1 MHTHETDD
9 NRAVGAAEDLN
20 DHVVR
25 EFRDRGGRVT
35 GMFEGSDLLL
45 LTTTGARTGREHTTP
60 LGFVRLHGRLLVVAS
75 AGGADR
81 HPDWYRNLL
90 AHPLSRLEVRS
101 ASAAP
106 DTEAEA
112 LEEHEVVA
120 VPLEGLERDEAFAEI
135 VRREPGYGHYQDGT
149 DRVLPVVALDP
160 VAEWGTEQEPT
171 RNLADALV
179 QVHRWLRA
187 QLARVREDTEAHLR
201 ARERARAAGEPPPTP
216 GLSLQIRQHCLA
228 FCASLHTHHDRE
240 EQMFPALARSHP
252 HLADT
257 LHRLGEEHRTVDRLR
272 GELEALLADV
282 ATADPECFRADL
294 ARMTEELCGHLDHE
308 ERELFP
314 VLAEIPLPLSH
325 QG

>member
-1 MHTHETDD
+1 MHTPEPID
-9 NRAVGAAEDLN
+9 NRAVTSAKDLN

-25 EFRDRGGRVT
+25 EFRERGGLVT

-81 HPDWYRNLL
+81 HPDWYHNLL
-90 AHPLSRLEVRS
+90 AHPLSRIEVRS
-101 ASAAP
+101 AVADP
-106 DTEAEA
+106 ETTVEA

-120 VPLEGLERDEAFAEI
+120 VPLEGLERDRLFAEI
-135 VRREPGYGHYQDGT
+135 VSREPGHGRYQDGT

-160 VAEWGTEQEPT
+160 VTGGEAAQGPV

-179 QVHRWLRA
+179 RVHLWLRA
-187 QLARVREDTEAHLR
+187 QLDRVQEDTEAHLA
-201 ARERARAAGEPPPTP
+201 ARERARAAGEPAPAP

-228 FCASLHTHHDRE
+228 FCATLHVHHDRE
-240 EQMFPALARSHP
+240 EQMFPVLARNHP

-257 LHRLGEEHRTVDRLR
+257 LHRLVEEHRTVDRLR
-272 GELEALLADV
+272 GELERLLADV
-282 ATADPECFRADL
+282 STADPMRFRADL
-294 ARMTEELCGHLDHE
+294 ARMTEELRAHLDHE

-314 VLAEIPLPLSH
+314 ALAEIPFPPT
-325 QG
+325 GRG